1 MGCCKWIEKNCFIA
15 FAIFVCMHPNKTRP
29 LFLFFYWLFMGFV
42 IILMITLSFPWS
54 ILHILAFDDRRPY
67 SNGCM
72 YRTAACIAATGV
84 SINVF
89 ACLAVLHATV
99 LVQFYA
105 WEAALAG
112 WAVTYRRIDDTT
124 HVSRRI
130 LYTCRLYP
138 HCILHTNGIRL
149 DTILRENDTTST

>member
-1 MGCCKWIEKNCFIA
+1 
-15 FAIFVCMHPNKTRP
+15 
-29 LFLFFYWLFMGFV
+29 
-42 IILMITLSFPWS
+42 
-54 ILHILAFDDRRPY
+54 
-67 SNGCM
+67 M

-112 WAVTYRRIDDTT
+112 WAVTYL
-124 HVSRRI
+124 V
-130 LYTCRLYP
+130 
-138 HCILHTNGIRL
+138 CILLYSTVL
-149 DTILRENDTTST
+149 EN